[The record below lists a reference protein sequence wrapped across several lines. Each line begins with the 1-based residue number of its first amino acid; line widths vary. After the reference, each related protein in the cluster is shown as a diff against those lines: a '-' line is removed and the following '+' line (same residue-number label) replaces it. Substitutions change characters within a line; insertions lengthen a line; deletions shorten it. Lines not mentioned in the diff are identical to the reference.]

1 MDRAL
6 GQGKDMKEPRE
17 SLSKLIR
24 REDAGELLGR
34 RSRRDM
40 SLALANGCFDMLH
53 IGHVR
58 YLKAAKDTAD
68 ILLVAINSDA
78 SVKKLKGGGRP
89 VVPEKER
96 AEIVASL
103 ACVDRVVI
111 FGEETVRE
119 LIADVEPD
127 FHCKG
132 GITGKKMSRKGTGNQ
147 ARRQGQD
154 SRRRK
159 ATIQH
164 GPDRKSHS
172 TLTAP
177 VGQFSTHRKH
187 SVQSSGLAT
196 VTFPLSISKTP
207 SEQMSKQSWLFSH
220 ITGLMT
226 TSAILPPRF
235 KCIIC
240 PEKSKGGGR

>member
-1 MDRAL
+1 
-6 GQGKDMKEPRE
+6 MKEPRE

-132 GITGKKMSRKGTGNQ
+132 GDYREEDVPERDEVI
-147 ARRQGQD
+147 
-154 SRRRK
+154 
-159 ATIQH
+159 
-164 GPDRKSHS
+164 
-172 TLTAP
+172 
-177 VGQFSTHRKH
+177 KH
-187 SVQSSGLAT
+187 
-196 VTFPLSISKTP
+196 
-207 SEQMSKQSWLFSH
+207 
-220 ITGLMT
+220 
-226 TSAILPPRF
+226 
-235 KCIIC
+235 
-240 PEKSKGGGR
+240 GGRVRIVGGEKLRSSTDLIEKVTRR